1 MGQSRLGLCPT
12 RNRPDGIGWSKISPD
27 ADLGVDR
34 SGRSSLQRV
43 ANRLVSVID
52 LRKQLKNGKETTRKQ
67 WEKPKSSENL
77 IRIYE
82 ISPNLAKISPDS
94 MRFRQ
99 IWSKSYQIYWKYC
112 WNLGFFTEIWK
123 IFTGIWVFS
132 PKSRNFS
139 SKSGFLSNDS
149 SFSSFGGGKPKL
161 THQSQFLVEKTCHK
175 LPE

>member
-1 MGQSRLGLCPT
+1 MRCPWVNLGWVCAQPGTDPT
-12 RNRPDGIGWSKISPD
+12 ELGGAKSHLPPTV
-27 ADLGVDR
+27 GVDR
-34 SGRSSLQRV
+34 SGGSSLQRV
-43 ANRLVSVID
+43 TDGLVSVID

-82 ISPNLAKISPDS
+82 ISPNPAKISPDS

-123 IFTGIWVFS
+123 IFTGI
-132 PKSRNFS
+132 
-139 SKSGFLSNDS
+139 
-149 SFSSFGGGKPKL
+149 
-161 THQSQFLVEKTCHK
+161 
-175 LPE
+175 